1 MASAEPS
8 EPQFKGSN
16 KRLACMS
23 SRSANNAGV
32 AVAPVRARL
41 MSLLLRPTTPALWL
55 GIVVATSFIV
65 IECLLLVTLKHMAT
79 GNAFGVVFLV
89 GVLVVSTMWGFGLAV
104 TTSLMS
110 AVAFDYFRNRPGEF
124 MPADAENW
132 VTIGV
137 FLAVALVT
145 NTVAYLARSRAVE
158 ADRRRLEAEASRDE
172 LRRLPDL
179 PAAPRRG
186 GMLG

>member
-41 MSLLLRPTTPALWL
+41 MSLLLRPTTPTLWL

-65 IECLLLVTLKHMAT
+65 IECLLLVSLKHMAA

-89 GVLVVSTMWGFGLAV
+89 GCLVVSTVWGLGLAV
-104 TTSLMS
+104 MTSLMS
-110 AVAFDYFRNRPGEF
+110 AVAFDYFRNRPGQF
-124 MPADAENW
+124 MPADVENW
-132 VTIGV
+132 VLIGV
-137 FLAVALVT
+137 FLAVAVVT
-145 NTVAYLARSRAVE
+145 DTV
-158 ADRRRLEAEASRDE
+158 
-172 LRRLPDL
+172 
-179 PAAPRRG
+179 
-186 GMLG
+186 